1 MSVTDLEAVAALP
14 TQLPSNFA
22 DVYCLVN
29 NAGLALGVSS
39 VDQVTTPNYQNTH
52 SPHHLHM
59 LSFLSDW
66 FSQNN
71 VIDSKTMLDSNVLGT
86 IAFCSAFVPGMKQ
99 RGAGHI
105 VNMGSCAGQY
115 AYANGSVSYHHNHH
129 NHHSSS
135 FTLLSVIHPP
145 PYTYFTTSSPHLH
158 ISVTNLPYFTL
169 GL

>member
-1 MSVTDLEAVAALP
+1 
-14 TQLPSNFA
+14 
-22 DVYCLVN
+22 
-29 NAGLALGVSS
+29 
-39 VDQVTTPNYQNTH
+39 
-52 SPHHLHM
+52 M

-66 FSQNN
+66 FYQNN

-86 IAFCSAFVPGMKQ
+86 IAFCSAFVPGLKQ

-115 AYANGSVSYHHNHH
+115 AYANGSVSYHHNHHNHH

-158 ISVTNLPYFTL
+158 ISATNLTNLLYPRLITQVNMLYTAL
-169 GL
+169 RKHHGMILLV